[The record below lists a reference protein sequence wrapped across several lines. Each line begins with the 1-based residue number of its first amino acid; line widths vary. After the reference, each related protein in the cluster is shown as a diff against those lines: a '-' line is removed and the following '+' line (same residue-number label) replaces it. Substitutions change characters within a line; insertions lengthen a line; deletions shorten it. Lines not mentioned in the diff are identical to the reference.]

1 MHHYIVWHNMIMS
14 FTLFLFLGDDDSGA
28 SGLVHLANTV
38 DTALQEFNIDGK
50 GCVARSMCK
59 TLYDKDDKSE
69 SVIVKTIANSAI
81 K

>member
-1 MHHYIVWHNMIMS
+1 M
-14 FTLFLFLGDDDSGA
+14 
-28 SGLVHLANTV
+28 VHLANTV

-59 TLYDKDDKSE
+59 TLYDKDDKSD

-81 K
+81 KYDAYSAFSAS

>member
-1 MHHYIVWHNMIMS
+1 M
-14 FTLFLFLGDDDSGA
+14 
-28 SGLVHLANTV
+28 HLANTV

-59 TLYDKDDKSE
+59 TLYDKDDMSE

-81 K
+81 KWDEL